1 MDGRIYHCRKY
12 GRIFMRNQDLH
23 TNGLGFSCYSE
34 RLIKGFIETTNWI
47 SKISGIVPP
56 FSGASDYL

>member
-1 MDGRIYHCRKY
+1 
-12 GRIFMRNQDLH
+12 MRNQDLH